1 MKKYIILIILSL
13 GYWGGIHAQTPQK
26 MTYVYDAL
34 NRLTEVTYPNGS
46 KITYNYDVL
55 GNRTSVVTVGATP
68 TCAVPTGMQ
77 WQNTTA
83 TSFQP
88 RCDGVAGYSYV
99 FHYRASGTTT
109 WTETTAIPCTTTGV
123 GTVETI
129 FTGLTNGITYEWQV
143 KTVCSVG
150 NESAYSASTFSS
162 TFCQPAN
169 LNAPS
174 GSQITS
180 TTAYLAWNNFGIPLN
195 VNLRWRVVGATLWNT
210 ANNLSGTNNTL
221 TGLLPSSN
229 YEVQIQTIC
238 ADGSLSAFSTSRT
251 FTTLCALPT
260 ATLTGTQTITTGQT
274 ANLSVA
280 LTGVAPW
287 SIVMSGATYTASVSP
302 FSIAVSPSTTT
313 TYSLTSVSNSCGA
326 GTVSG
331 SAVVTVN
338 ACTSLYTLKTGNWND
353 ITVWSCGRLPV
364 PTDIV
369 TIKAGHLITIPATY
383 TANAKSVIFEAG
395 GKIIE
400 ASNTSKLCLNCSST
414 IPTNGLVLYLPLDGN
429 ANDASGNNNHGV
441 VTGAT
446 LGNDRFG
453 VANKAYRFND
463 GNRITVTNST
473 SLSLTNAFAVSMW
486 VNMQST
492 TGRDGWGSLN
502 TYGYHS
508 LFTKNCDRGQLQAGI
523 IPSTDGTFQFIASV
537 GSSGNSPVIPFS
549 LNQWKHLGIVYD
561 GSNLKHFVNGTEV
574 SSIATTMNLSL
585 TNSNDLFIGYM
596 GCFNYFFNGFIDEF
610 RMYNRGLSNSEVNT
624 IYTAEKP

>member
-13 GYWGGIHAQTPQK
+13 GCWVGIHAQTPQK

-55 GNRTSVVTVGATP
+55 GNRTSVVTVGSTP
-68 TCAVPTGMQ
+68 TCAVPTGIQ

-88 RCDGVAGYSYV
+88 YWNGIAGYNYIV
-99 FHYRASGTTT
+99 HYRVSGTTT
-109 WTETTAIPCTTTGV
+109 WTETAQIPCTTSGIIQATLS
-123 GTVETI
+123 
-129 FTGLTNGITYEWQV
+129 GLTNGTTYEWQI

-150 NESAYSASTFSS
+150 NESAYSASINSS

-169 LNAPS
+169 LSTPT

-180 TTAYLAWNNFGIPLN
+180 TTVYLTWNSFGIPLN
-195 VNLRWRVVGATLWNT
+195 VNLRWRVVGTTLWNT

-238 ADGSLSAFSTSRT
+238 ADGSLSAFSTSRN
-251 FTTLCALPT
+251 FTTLCALPV
-260 ATLTGTQTITTGQT
+260 ATLSGTQTITAGQT

-287 SIVMSGATYTASVSP
+287 SIIMNGTTYTVSASP
-302 FSIAVSPSTTT
+302 FSISVSPSITT
-313 TYSLTSVSNSCGA
+313 TYTLTSVSNSCGA

-331 SAVVTVN
+331 SALVTVN
-338 ACTSLYTLKTGNWND
+338 ACTSMYTLKTGSWND
-353 ITVWSCGRLPV
+353 ITVWSCGRV
-364 PTDIV
+364 PMSTDIITV
-369 TIKAGHLITIPATY
+369 KLNHFITIPASY
-383 TANAKSVIFEAG
+383 TANAKNVVYETG

-400 ASNTSKLCLNCSST
+400 AANTSKLCLSCTAT
-414 IPTNGLVLYLPLDGN
+414 IPTNGLMIHLPFNGN
-429 ANDASGNNNHGV
+429 ANDASGNNNNGV
-441 VTGAT
+441 VTGTT

-463 GNRITVTNST
+463 GNNITVTNSA
-473 SLSLTNAFAVSMW
+473 SLSLVNAFSVSVW

-492 TGRDGWGSLN
+492 TGRDGNGAIS
-502 TYGYHS
+502 TTPEQCI
-508 LFTKNCDRGQLQAGI
+508 FTKNCDNGQLRNAIFPQAN
-523 IPSTDGTFQFIASV
+523 GTFLLQTWANTGDQIT
-537 GSSGNSPVIPFS
+537 IPFQ
-549 LNQWKHLGIVYD
+549 LNQWKLISLTYD
-561 GSNLKHFVNGTEV
+561 GSTLKQFVDGNLV
-574 SSIATTMNLSL
+574 STKAVVLSL
-585 TNSNDLFIGYM
+585 ALSNNYNLVIGNM
-596 GCFNYFFNGFIDEF
+596 GCWVYYFNGFMDEF
-610 RMYNRGLSNSEVNT
+610 RMYNRGLSNSEVLD
-624 IYTAEKP
+624 IYNGEKP

>member
-1 MKKYIILIILSL
+1 MKKHIYLLLFCWCL
-13 GYWGGIHAQTPQK
+13 GVASHAQTPTK

-46 KITYNYDVL
+46 KIIYNYDVL
-55 GNRTSVVTVGATP
+55 GNRTSVVTVGSTP

-88 RCDGVAGYSYV
+88 RCDGVAGYSYI

-129 FTGLTNGITYEWQV
+129 FTGLTNGVSYEWQV

-169 LNAPS
+169 LNTPS

-221 TGLLPSSN
+221 TSLLPSSN

-260 ATLTGTQTITTGQT
+260 ATLTGTQTTTVGQS

-280 LTGVAPW
+280 LTGLAPW
-287 SIVMSGATYTASVSP
+287 SIVMNGTTYTANTSP

-353 ITVWSCGRLPV
+353 VTVWSCGRT
-364 PTDIV
+364 PTITDDV
-369 TIKAGHLITIPATY
+369 TISTGHTVTIPA
-383 TANAKSVIFEAG
+383 G
-395 GKIIE
+395 Q
-400 ASNTSKLCLNCSST
+400 
-414 IPTNGLVLYLPLDGN
+414 
-429 ANDASGNNNHGV
+429 
-441 VTGAT
+441 TG
-446 LGNDRFG
+446 
-453 VANKAYRFND
+453 
-463 GNRITVTNST
+463 
-473 SLSLTNAFAVSMW
+473 
-486 VNMQST
+486 
-492 TGRDGWGSLN
+492 
-502 TYGYHS
+502 
-508 LFTKNCDRGQLQAGI
+508 
-523 IPSTDGTFQFIASV
+523 
-537 GSSGNSPVIPFS
+537 
-549 LNQWKHLGIVYD
+549 
-561 GSNLKHFVNGTEV
+561 FVNKLTQNG
-574 SSIATTMNLSL
+574 NLSISSL
-585 TNSNDLFIGYM
+585 GALKIKTQ
-596 GCFNYFFNGFIDEF
+596 
-610 RMYNRGLSNSEVNT
+610 
-624 IYTAEKP
+624 